1 MVYLSNTAEY
11 LGLSS
16 MYLKYESLFSDYIY
30 FRWSLSSFQGCF
42 SAISK
47 QEYYSLNVVGPFGI
61 ASGAMQVSLAVAVFA
76 WFKHVQTSLRVI
88 ICFLFFFCRCLS
100 LS

>member
-1 MVYLSNTAEY
+1 MIAYN
-11 LGLSS
+11 
-16 MYLKYESLFSDYIY
+16 SDE
-30 FRWSLSSFQGCF
+30 SLSSFQGCF

-61 ASGAMQVSLAVAVFA
+61 AAGAMQVSLAVAIFA
-76 WFKHVQTSLRVI
+76 WLEHVQTCLHAI
-88 ICFLFFFCRCLS
+88 ICFYFFFCRCLS